1 MIMKDYSKFMH
12 AYAVIAL
19 VVLISA
25 GQYYV
30 LGPMDFSLI

>member
-1 MIMKDYSKFMH
+1 MKDYSKFMH

-19 VVLISA
+19 VALISV

-30 LGPMDFSLI
+30 MGPMDFSLI

>member
-1 MIMKDYSKFMH
+1 MKDYSSFMH

-19 VVLISA
+19 VVLISV

-30 LGPMDFSLI
+30 MGPMDFSLIQ